1 MWKAALDKAQQKMAA
16 SRSSSS
22 SSDSASDSGDSS
34 DGSGSEGAV
43 GVSDEE
49 VRLPLPAQIPSH
61 SPGHRSDRRDGSPRQ
76 TLHPA
81 VMSCVRLLVSVH
93 SIALLLDSAI

>member
-16 SRSSSS
+16 SRSSS

-61 SPGHRSDRRDGSPRQ
+61 SPGHRSDRRVGSLRQ
-76 TLHPA
+76 TLHSA

-93 SIALLLDSAI
+93 SVALLLHSPT